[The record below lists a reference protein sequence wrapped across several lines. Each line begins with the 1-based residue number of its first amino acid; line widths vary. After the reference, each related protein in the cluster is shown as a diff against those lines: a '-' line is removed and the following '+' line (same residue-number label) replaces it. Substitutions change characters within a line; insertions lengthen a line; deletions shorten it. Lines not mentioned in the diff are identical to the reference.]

1 MCEDCGDVKAKLGL
15 CGLCGL
21 CMGPASTP
29 IGDNVT
35 FTANFVLGPADAVA
49 WFGCTPP
56 PSEYFGWDLIINARL
71 IYPGTNFGNALSFRR
86 TNTSAATATDDT
98 DGTDGTD
105 DTAATAAPFAQP
117 ALVVHTADGAA
128 AAAVAGA
135 FAAAPEDG
143 GGGVAPEA
151 VSTHALDAREIKFM
165 NFSEAD
171 DWRSAGPD
179 LLSMVFRA
187 TLPLD
192 GHEDAFDRYQAAVF
206 PVRLFV
212 GAAGAAAGEALTPD
226 VFPRETTAATTAGA
240 ASPPP
245 RPSPPLSAAARSF
258 KGQQELPT
266 EAALLGGTLDAL
278 AAAVKAAFLAG
289 TQSQHNQTNRN
300 QNQLPNASYAG
311 ETAGEQTPFG
321 YYDDW
326 DQVLAARGNDTF
338 VAPTRDCTYTLGIP
352 ESAFAPNA
360 LGPGLKGAG
369 VLIGVVHTAANGTH
383 ANGVAYSSAG
393 VSLYDGTG
401 CDNVLACPSYRR
413 NNQRQTSWLN
423 HRQLLGSAA
432 RYFSSSSSDYDDDEA
447 YDQALVAQLF
457 AMDFLPAGGC
467 SSAAYAPLHSDWCF
481 EYSEEALRRFP
492 NVPPLTDPPLLP
504 AIPGRHDVLPVLGER
519 IYSQTATDTGPA
531 NGEVLPARLLHFT
544 FVD

>member
-1 MCEDCGDVKAKLGL
+1 MGLVRSLLTEHYNMDKIIPLPLQRLVIFALALSLPLQQSTALTDLQCSTLSSSDLWTEASSVADKATEKLLADGRFERVVDGFAFLATGSDNCNGTGGGTNCDGFYVTYGFDQAALPQGVCEDVPRHPTDCGDVKAKL
-15 CGLCGL
+15 GLCGL

-56 PSEYFGWDLIINARL
+56 PSEYFGWDPIINARL
-71 IYPGTNFGNALSFRR
+71 NESTAFYPGTNFGNALSFRR

-98 DGTDGTD
+98 DGTDGTN
-105 DTAATAAPFAQP
+105 DTDATAAPFAQP

-135 FAAAPEDG
+135 FTAAPEDG

-165 NFSEAD
+165 KFFEAD

-187 TLPLD
+187 TLPLE
-192 GHEDAFDRYQAAVF
+192 GHEDAFDRDQAAVF

-266 EAALLGGTLDAL
+266 EAALLGEMPAL
-278 AAAVKAAFLAG
+278 
-289 TQSQHNQTNRN
+289 
-300 QNQLPNASYAG
+300 
-311 ETAGEQTPFG
+311 
-321 YYDDW
+321 
-326 DQVLAARGNDTF
+326 
-338 VAPTRDCTYTLGIP
+338 
-352 ESAFAPNA
+352 
-360 LGPGLKGAG
+360 
-369 VLIGVVHTAANGTH
+369 
-383 ANGVAYSSAG
+383 
-393 VSLYDGTG
+393 
-401 CDNVLACPSYRR
+401 
-413 NNQRQTSWLN
+413 
-423 HRQLLGSAA
+423 
-432 RYFSSSSSDYDDDEA
+432 
-447 YDQALVAQLF
+447 
-457 AMDFLPAGGC
+457 
-467 SSAAYAPLHSDWCF
+467 
-481 EYSEEALRRFP
+481 
-492 NVPPLTDPPLLP
+492 
-504 AIPGRHDVLPVLGER
+504 
-519 IYSQTATDTGPA
+519 
-531 NGEVLPARLLHFT
+531 
-544 FVD
+544 